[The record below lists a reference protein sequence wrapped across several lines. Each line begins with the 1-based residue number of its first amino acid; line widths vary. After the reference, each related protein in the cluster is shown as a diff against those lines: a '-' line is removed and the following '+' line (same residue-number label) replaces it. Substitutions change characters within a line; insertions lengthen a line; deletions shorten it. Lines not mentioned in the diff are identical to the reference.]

1 MFIPKSMFP
10 AIFSALKIVRE
21 IKFDCGRSN
30 KKAFGHKVVE
40 RILSY
45 IRDNEDLSSDDI
57 KYLVSKI
64 N

>member
-1 MFIPKSMFP
+1 MFP

-21 IKFDCGRSN
+21 IKFDCGRSH

-45 IRDNEDLSSDDI
+45 IKDNEDLSTDDI